1 MSLMNKRTE
10 HQRTVRYR
18 CNVQCERCLNPR
30 NIKVV
35 PKSPLPETVLTWTH
49 LADLPLPREVDP
61 ENPIAAHESDCHVF
75 YMFNY
80 PMTCGEEL
88 VFNPGTLACEPAE
101 NVADSRPE
109 CASASGA

>member
-1 MSLMNKRTE
+1 MKNKYYV
-10 HQRTVRYR
+10 H
-18 CNVQCERCLNPR
+18 
-30 NIKVV
+30 
-35 PKSPLPETVLTWTH
+35 TWTDF
-49 LADLPLPREVDP
+49 ADLPLPREVDP

-88 VFNPGTLACEPAE
+88 VFNTGTLACEPAE

-109 CASASGA
+109 CAGSSQLISRSDS

>member
-1 MSLMNKRTE
+1 MQVSGNLVRGHYRRVRT
-10 HQRTVRYR
+10 
-18 CNVQCERCLNPR
+18 C
-30 NIKVV
+30 
-35 PKSPLPETVLTWTH
+35 TWTH